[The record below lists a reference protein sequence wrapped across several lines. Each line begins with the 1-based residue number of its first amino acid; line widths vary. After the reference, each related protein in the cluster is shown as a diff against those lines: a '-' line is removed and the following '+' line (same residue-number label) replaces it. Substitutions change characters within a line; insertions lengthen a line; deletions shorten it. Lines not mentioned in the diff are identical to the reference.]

1 MEAHVDSR
9 STRVALE
16 QPALTLTDASIGS
29 LRESFDGELLRPDDA
44 GYEAAR
50 QIWNA
55 MWDRRP
61 ALIAR
66 CTGTADVV
74 AAIRFARSA
83 SMEIA
88 VRGGGHSV
96 AGHCT
101 TEGGLV
107 LDLSRMNGVRVDAE
121 ARRAWVQGGAQL
133 GALDHEAQFHGLATT
148 AGMISHT
155 GVGGLTLGGG
165 YGYLARRRGLACDN
179 VVSFEVVTADG
190 EVLIASET
198 KNADLFWALRGG
210 GGNFGVVTTFEFQL
224 HPLAPTVMTGDLF
237 FGLDSGPEVLRT
249 FAGFSAGMP
258 EEMLTS
264 IAVGSVRPEW
274 GIEGLEAGRPII
286 VLSWVFTGDAEEG
299 RRHAAPLY
307 ESPKP
312 LVEMGEAMPYVRLQR
327 YSDQGA
333 RFGLRRYW
341 KGSFISELTDDGIEA
356 FLSRGTR
363 PGDPDPLWG
372 GELVSMGGAIAR
384 VGEDE
389 TAFSGRDA
397 TFDFLTLASWE
408 DPAED
413 EVRLAG
419 ARRYW
424 DTMAPHTMGRAYVNS
439 MEPDDLQR
447 VREAYGARKFER
459 LAALKQHYDPENVF
473 HLNQNIRPNAGP
485 PAGD

>member
-1 MEAHVDSR
+1 VDSR
-9 STRVALE
+9 STHVAVE
-16 QPALTLTDASIGS
+16 QPAAALSDASIGS
-29 LRESFDGELLRPDDA
+29 LRESFDGDLLRPDDP

-66 CTGTADVV
+66 PTGTADVV
-74 AAIRFARSA
+74 AAIRFATA
-83 SMEIA
+83 AGMEIA

-96 AGHCT
+96 AGHSST
-101 TEGGLV
+101 DGGLM
-107 LDLSRMNGVRVDAE
+107 LDLSLMNGVRVDAE
-121 ARRAWVQGGAQL
+121 GRRAWVQGGAQL

-165 YGYLARRRGLACDN
+165 YGYLARRLGLACDN
-179 VVSFEVVTADG
+179 VVSFEVVTASGD
-190 EVLIASET
+190 VLIASET
-198 KNADLFWALRGG
+198 RNADLYWALRGG

-224 HPLAPTVMTGDLF
+224 HPLDPMVMTGDLF
-237 FGLDSGPEVLRT
+237 FDMDAGAEVLRT
-249 FAGFSAGMP
+249 FAGFSASMP

-264 IAVGSVRPEW
+264 VAVGDVRPEW
-274 GIEGLEAGRPII
+274 GIEGLQAGSPILI
-286 VLSWVFTGDAEEG
+286 LSWVFTGDADEG
-299 RRHAAPLY
+299 RRRAAPLY

-327 YSDQGA
+327 YSDQGT
-333 RFGLRRYW
+333 RFGMRRYW
-341 KGSFISELTDDGIEA
+341 KGSFISELTDDGIQT
-356 FLSRGTR
+356 FLSRGIR
-363 PGDPDPLWG
+363 AGESNPLWT

-389 TAFSGRDA
+389 TAFSGRNA
-397 TFDFLTLASWE
+397 TFDFLTMASWE
-408 DPAED
+408 DSAED

-419 ARRYW
+419 ARHYW
-424 DTMAPHTMGRAYVNS
+424 DAMAPHTTGRAYVNS

-447 VREAYGARKFER
+447 VPEAYGARKFER
-459 LAALKQHYDPENVF
+459 LAALKHHYDPENVF
-473 HLNQNIRPNAGP
+473 HLNQNIRPNAGIQ
-485 PAGD
+485 AGD

>member
-1 MEAHVDSR
+1 VDSR
-9 STRVALE
+9 STHVVLE
-16 QPALTLTDASIGS
+16 QPARAPALSDATIGS
-29 LRESFDGELLRPDDA
+29 LRESFDGELIRPDDA
-44 GYEAAR
+44 AYEAAR

-55 MWDRRP
+55 MWDRHP

-66 CTGTADVV
+66 PTGTADVV
-74 AAIRFARSA
+74 AAIRFARA
-83 SMEIA
+83 AGMEIA

-101 TEGGLV
+101 TEGGLM

-121 ARRAWVQGGAQL
+121 AGRAWVQGGAQL
-133 GALDHEAQFHGLATT
+133 AALDHEAQFHGLATT

-190 EVLIASET
+190 EVLVASET
-198 KNADLFWALRGG
+198 RNADLFWALRGG

-224 HPLAPTVMTGDLF
+224 HPLDPMVMTGDLF
-237 FGLDSGPEVLRT
+237 FGLDRGAEVLRS
-249 FAGFSAGMP
+249 FAAFSASMP

-264 IAVGSVRPEW
+264 VAMGSVRPEW
-274 GIEGLEAGRPII
+274 GIEGLQAGSPIL
-286 VLSWVFTGDAEEG
+286 VLSWVYTGDAEEG
-299 RRHAAPLY
+299 RRQAAALY

-327 YSDQGA
+327 YSDEGT
-333 RFGLRRYW
+333 RFGMRRYW
-341 KGSFISELTDDGIEA
+341 KGSFVSELTDEGIQA
-356 FLSRGTR
+356 FLSRGTSA
-363 PGDPDPLWG
+363 GDPEPMWS
-372 GELVSMGGAIAR
+372 GELISMGGAIAR

-389 TAFSGRDA
+389 TAFSGRNA
-397 TFDFLTLASWE
+397 TFDFLTMASWE

-419 ARRYW
+419 ARHYW
-424 DTMAPHTMGRAYVNS
+424 DVMAPHTMGRAYVNS
-439 MEPDDLQR
+439 MEPDDLGR

-459 LAALKQHYDPENVF
+459 LAALKQHYDPDNVF
-473 HLNQNIRPNAGP
+473 HLNQNIRPSADSQ
-485 PAGD
+485 AGD